1 MITLYAGRLV
11 IERRRLSENW
21 QATIRLAGA
30 PERHIDLCT
39 PDVREAFIRA
49 QHHYMAL
56 RNGQTFDEV
65 QEEHRGKVKCWSCMQ
80 WLPRSNECSFG
91 FPEARQTGGRY
102 AARCELFS
110 DGTEG
115 VGAVG
120 PRP

>member
-21 QATIRLAGA
+21 RATIRLAGA
-30 PERHIDLCT
+30 PERNIDLCT

-49 QHHYMAL
+49 QHHYLAL
-56 RNGQTFDEV
+56 RNGQTFEEV
-65 QEEHRGKVKCWSCMQ
+65 QEEHRGKVKCWSCTQ

-91 FPEARQTGGRY
+91 FPEARQTGGKY

-115 VGAVG
+115 VGA
-120 PRP
+120 PRARS